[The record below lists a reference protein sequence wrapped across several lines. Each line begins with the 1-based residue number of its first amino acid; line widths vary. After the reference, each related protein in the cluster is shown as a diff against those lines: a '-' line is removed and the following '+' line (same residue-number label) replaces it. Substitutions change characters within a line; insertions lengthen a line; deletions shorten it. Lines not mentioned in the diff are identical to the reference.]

1 MLNRMLRS
9 STISTT
15 RGLAACLALA
25 AGGVLAVPTTSH
37 AQNRIECFADFDGSG
52 SLDIF
57 DFLGF
62 QNAFAAGDRRAD
74 CDGDTR
80 LTIFDFL
87 CFQNAFSEGQRFGC
101 PAFKFDE
108 VPDRIRAGQQIEILG
123 DFPEGLDPEDICI
136 GFRPMIE
143 EDFVPAVGLRV
154 HRLTTDRI
162 IATVLPFEERLIGPA
177 QLMVFAGE
185 GEIVDKGGLSFP
197 EWELQGEMW
206 GWRQAPQTIP
216 TRGPVI
222 ELVPGFLSTVLVAGT
237 TLPGNAGNRQPWAR
251 TIEAG
256 ESLDICSRMWA
267 AADPC
272 RHPDTG
278 VYTWTALS
286 DQNVRQTARAIA
298 AAIEA
303 IYLAVPPA
311 GDCDEP
317 IEVIADA
324 VRITDDLYE
333 IRITF
338 SDGAIIDP
346 VNFPWCQS
354 VCVN

>member
-1 MLNRMLRS
+1 MLKTELRNVLRS
-9 STISTT
+9 SVAGLVLAS
-15 RGLAACLALA
+15 GGLLAAPA
-25 AGGVLAVPTTSH
+25 TTH
-37 AQNRIECFADFDGSG
+37 AQNRIECFADFDKSG

-62 QNAFAAGDRRAD
+62 QNAFAAGDLRAD
-74 CDGDTR
+74 CDLDGR

-87 CFQNAFSEGQRFGC
+87 CFQNAFAEGQRFGC
-101 PAFKFDE
+101 PAFKFDD
-108 VPDRIRAGQQIEILG
+108 VPDRIRAGQQIEITG
-123 DFPEGLDPEDICI
+123 DFPQDLEPEDICI

-143 EDFVPAVGLRV
+143 EDFVPTVGLRV

-162 IATVLPFEERLIGPA
+162 VATVLPFEERLIGPA

-185 GEIVDKGGLSFP
+185 GDIIPKGGLSFP

-206 GWRQAPQTIP
+206 GWRQAQTIP

-237 TLPGNAGNRQPWAR
+237 TLPGNAGNRQPWSR

-267 AADPC
+267 ADDPC

-303 IYLAVPPA
+303 MYLAVPPA

-324 VRITDDLYE
+324 IRITDDFYE

-338 SDGAIIDP
+338 TDGALIDP
-346 VNFPWCQS
+346 VGFPWCQS

>member
-1 MLNRMLRS
+1 MLSKLLRTS
-9 STISTT
+9 VA
-15 RGLAACLALA
+15 GLAVA
-25 AGGVLAVPTTSH
+25 AGGLLSLPTTAQ
-37 AQNRIECFADFDGSG
+37 AQNPIECFADFDKSG
-52 SLDIF
+52 TLDIF

-62 QNAFAAGDRRAD
+62 QNAFAAGDRSAD
-74 CDGDTR
+74 CDGDQR

-87 CFQNAFSEGQRFGC
+87 CFQNSFGEAQRFGC
-101 PAFKFDE
+101 PSFRFDE
-108 VPDRIRAGQQIEILG
+108 VPGRIRAGQQIEITG

-136 GFRPMIE
+136 GFRPMME
-143 EDFVPAVGLRV
+143 EDFVPTVGLRV

-162 IATVLPFEERLIGPA
+162 IATVLPFEDRLIGPA
-177 QLMVFAGE
+177 QLMVFAGQ
-185 GEIVDKGGLSFP
+185 GDLIPKGGLSFP
-197 EWELQGEMW
+197 EWELQGEIW
-206 GWRQAPQTIP
+206 GWRQAPSTIP
-216 TRGPVI
+216 AMGPVI
-222 ELVPGFLSTVLVAGT
+222 ELVPGFTSTVLVAGT
-237 TLPGNAGNRQPWAR
+237 TLAGNAGNRQPWAR
-251 TIEAG
+251 SIEAG

-267 AADPC
+267 ADDAC

-303 IYLAVPPA
+303 MYLAVPPA
-311 GDCDEP
+311 GTCDEP

-324 VRITDDLYE
+324 VRITDDFYE

-338 SDGAIIDP
+338 SDGALINP
-346 VNFPWCQS
+346 VDFPWCQS